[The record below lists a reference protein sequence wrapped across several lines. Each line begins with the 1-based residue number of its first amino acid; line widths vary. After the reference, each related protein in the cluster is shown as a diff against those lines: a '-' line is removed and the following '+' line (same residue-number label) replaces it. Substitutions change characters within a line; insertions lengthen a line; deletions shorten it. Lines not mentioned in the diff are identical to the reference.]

1 MPSPAGTGEH
11 ALMAAGLGLDATRAG
26 LAPSAVDTARHKAR
40 QRDRTTRFL
49 RHDARNPADLGESFG
64 AVLDR
69 GHLPRLRGR
78 RPATYTG
85 NLRSAVAPPA
95 AGTSCCAAATPS
107 ARRLGTGAP

>member
-49 RHDARNPADLGESFG
+49 RHDARNPADLGESFD
-64 AVLDR
+64 AVLAGRPHQD
-69 GHLPRLRGR
+69 LTR
-78 RPATYTG
+78 RPVTEK
-85 NLRSAVAPPA
+85 P
-95 AGTSCCAAATPS
+95 C
-107 ARRLGTGAP
+107 